1 MSAMNSPI
9 RKCYL
14 AFVCLLCSA
23 SFSSESLA
31 QIAEDESTVT
41 YPASYF
47 AEYGPVNAKD
57 MLDRIP
63 GVGSTTGGGSS
74 SSGGFR
80 GGGGGGGGRGFGSG
94 SGSSEILINGKR
106 TAGKNNQTSGVL
118 NRITA
123 DQVDYIQIIRGTS
136 GELDVRG
143 SGQVV
148 NVVLFAELDNSSL
161 SYQINA
167 DRSRD
172 SDIAPGANLSYS
184 NRVGGFDYV
193 LSAVAEPRYGHKES
207 EENSILGDFSPN
219 DRVIED
225 SITEQTSYD
234 LTANLGYEFSDRSSA
249 RFNALFSQNDNPTK
263 TRRSTTDLTVMPNI
277 LELQRD
283 DIPGEQDNWEIGGD
297 YETFLNNG
305 DRFKILFV
313 LNQDNRDRTRERF
326 EIFSDGSEEKNL
338 FLESGS
344 VTEEEIIRSSYTRDI
359 FDGQDIEFGIER
371 AVTTLDSN
379 LALGV
384 LDSTGIPSANFGG
397 LVPVALS
404 NANSIVEEVRY
415 EPFLIH
421 NWNFSSRMSLES
433 TLLYEQSEITQ
444 SGDVSNKRDFD
455 FVKPKVDLR
464 YDLTPTI
471 QLRGSIEKIVQ
482 QLRFSDFVA
491 DTDSNDEDSNIAAG
505 NSELRQEW
513 YWSYNFNAEYRLL
526 NDVGVIDGQIF
537 YHDHRDRI
545 ERLDVS
551 ISEDNLL
558 SANGNIGDGKM
569 YGIRLNSSI
578 RMNMFDMPNLLVSTS
593 LSLAD
598 SEIRDPLT
606 GQNRRMSHHGRGR
619 ASLSFRHDIPRLSL
633 NWGASVRDNFDGNT
647 KIYDVDDLLT
657 MRAEPGLSLF
667 AEWIS
672 PAGTSWRWD
681 ARDVG
686 NPEQCSD
693 RTRYVGRLSAGILE
707 EIEKRC
713 SIRGLVMSLKISG
726 TF

>member
-9 RKCYL
+9 RKYYL

-148 NVVLFAELDNSSL
+148 NVVLFAELDNSSM

-313 LNQDNRDRTRERF
+313 LNQDNRGRIRERF
-326 EIFSDGSEEKNL
+326 EIFADGSEEKNL

-693 RTRYVGRLSAGILE
+693 RTRYVGRLSVGILE

-713 SIRGLVMSLKISG
+713 SIRGLIMSLKITG

>member
-1 MSAMNSPI
+1 MNSPL

-14 AFVCLLCSA
+14 AFACLLYSVL
-23 SFSSESLA
+23 FSSESLA

-326 EIFSDGSEEKNL
+326 EIFADGSEEKNL

-359 FDGQDIEFGIER
+359 FDGQNIEFGIER

-513 YWSYNFNAEYRLL
+513 YWSYNFNAEYRLP

>member
-1 MSAMNSPI
+1 MSAMNSPLS
-9 RKCYL
+9 KCYL
-14 AFVCLLCSA
+14 AFACLLYSA
-23 SFSSESLA
+23 LFSSESLA

-148 NVVLFAELDNSSL
+148 NVVLFSELDNSSL

-167 DRSRD
+167 DRNRD

-193 LSAVAEPRYGHKES
+193 LSAVAEPRYGHRES

-297 YETFLNNG
+297 YETFLDNG

-326 EIFSDGSEEKNL
+326 EIFADGSEEKNL

-397 LVPVALS
+397 LVQVALS

-421 NWNFSSRMSLES
+421 NWNFSSRISLES

-513 YWSYNFNAEYRLL
+513 YWSYNFNAEYRLP

>member
-1 MSAMNSPI
+1 MNSPF
-9 RKCYL
+9 RKFYL
-14 AFVCLLCSA
+14 TFACLLY
-23 SFSSESLA
+23 SFLFPSESLA

-167 DRSRD
+167 DRNRD

-193 LSAVAEPRYGHKES
+193 LSAVAEPRYGHRES

-359 FDGQDIEFGIER
+359 VDGQNIEFGIER

-513 YWSYNFNAEYRLL
+513 YWSYNFNAEYRLP

-551 ISEDNLL
+551 VSEDNLL

-569 YGIRLNSSI
+569 YGIRLNSSL
-578 RMNMFDMPNLLVSTS
+578 RMHMFDMPNLLVSTS

>member
-1 MSAMNSPI
+1 MKPTI
-9 RKCYL
+9 LRRYL
-14 AFVCLLCSA
+14 APLCFISSA
-23 SFSSESLA
+23 FLSSPSIA
-31 QIAEDESTVT
+31 QIAEDEATVT
-41 YPASYF
+41 YPADYF
-47 AEYGPVNAKD
+47 AEYAPVNAKD

-63 GVGSTTGGGSS
+63 GVGSTTGGGPS

-118 NRITA
+118 SRITA
-123 DQVDYIQIIRGTS
+123 DQVNYIQIIRGTS

-148 NVVLFAELDNSSL
+148 NVVLFEELSNSSL

-167 DRSRD
+167 DRDRD
-172 SDIAPGANLSYS
+172 SNIAPGANLSYS
-184 NRVGGFDYV
+184 NRIGGFDYV
-193 LSAVAEPRYGHKES
+193 LSAVAEPRYGHSES
-207 EENSILGDFSPN
+207 EENSVLGDFSPN

-249 RFNALFSQNDNPTK
+249 RFNALYSQNDNPTK
-263 TRRSTTDLTVMPNI
+263 TRRSTTDLTVSPNI
-277 LELQRD
+277 LEKQRD

-297 YETFLNNG
+297 WETFLGNG
-305 DRFKILFV
+305 DRFKVLFV

-326 EIFSDGSEEKNL
+326 EIFDDGSEEKNL
-338 FLESGS
+338 FLENGS
-344 VTEEEIIRSSYTRDI
+344 VTEEEIIRSSYTTDI
-359 FDGQDIEFGIER
+359 NEGQDIEFGIER

-379 LALGV
+379 LALGI
-384 LDSTGIPSANFGG
+384 LDPTGTPSPDFGG
-397 LVPVALS
+397 LVPVSVS
-404 NANSIVEEVRY
+404 NANSTVEEVRY
-415 EPFLIH
+415 EPFVIH
-421 NWNFSSRMSLES
+421 NWIINPSMSLES

-444 SGDVSNKRDFD
+444 TGDVHNKRDFD
-455 FVKPKVDLR
+455 FLKPKVDLR

-471 QLRGSIEKIVQ
+471 QLRGSIEKVVN

-491 DTDSNDEDSNIAAG
+491 DTDSNDEDSNVSAG

-513 YWSYNFNAEYRLL
+513 FWSYNVNAEYRLP
-526 NDVGVIDGQIF
+526 NDIGVVDGQIF
-537 YHDHRDRI
+537 YHDHRDKI

-551 ISEDNLL
+551 TSEDNLQ

-578 RMNMFDMPNLLVSTS
+578 RMRMFDMPNLLVSTR
-593 LSLAD
+593 LTLQD
-598 SEIRDPLT
+598 SEITDPFT
-606 GQNRRMSHHGRGR
+606 GEDRRMLHHGRGNFNV
-619 ASLSFRHDIPRLSL
+619 SFRHDIPGLSM
-633 NWGASVRDNFDGNT
+633 NWGASLRENFDGNT
-647 KIYDVDDLLT
+647 KIYDIDDLLDLHG
-657 MRAEPGLSLF
+657 EPGLSLF

-672 PAGTSWRWD
+672 PGGTSWRWD
-681 ARDVG
+681 ARDIG
-686 NPEQCSD
+686 NPENCTD
-693 RTRYVGRLSAGILE
+693 RIRYIGRLSAGILE

-713 SIRGLVMSLKISG
+713 SSRGLVMSLKITG

>member
-1 MSAMNSPI
+1 MNSPL

-14 AFVCLLCSA
+14 AFACLLYSVL
-23 SFSSESLA
+23 FSSESLA

-297 YETFLNNG
+297 YEIFLNNG

-326 EIFSDGSEEKNL
+326 EIFADGSEEKNL

-359 FDGQDIEFGIER
+359 FDGQNIEFGIER

-513 YWSYNFNAEYRLL
+513 YWSYNFNAEYRLP

-593 LSLAD
+593 LSLAG

>member
-1 MSAMNSPI
+1 MSAMNSPL

-14 AFVCLLCSA
+14 AFACLLYSVL
-23 SFSSESLA
+23 FSSESLA

-326 EIFSDGSEEKNL
+326 EIFADGSEEKNL

-359 FDGQDIEFGIER
+359 FDGQNIEFGIER

-513 YWSYNFNAEYRLL
+513 YWSYNFNAEYRLP

-693 RTRYVGRLSAGILE
+693 RTRYVGRLSVGILE

-713 SIRGLVMSLKISG
+713 SIRGLIMSLKITG

>member
-1 MSAMNSPI
+1 MNSPL

-14 AFVCLLCSA
+14 AFACLLYSVL
-23 SFSSESLA
+23 FSSESLA

-326 EIFSDGSEEKNL
+326 EIFADGSEEKNL

-359 FDGQDIEFGIER
+359 FDGQNIEFGIER

-513 YWSYNFNAEYRLL
+513 YWSYNFNAEYRLP

-593 LSLAD
+593 LSLAG

-693 RTRYVGRLSAGILE
+693 RTRYVGRLSVGILE

-713 SIRGLVMSLKISG
+713 SIRGLIMSLKITG

>member
-1 MSAMNSPI
+1 MSAMNSPL

-14 AFVCLLCSA
+14 AFACLLYSVL
-23 SFSSESLA
+23 FSSESLA

-326 EIFSDGSEEKNL
+326 EIFADGSEEKNL

-359 FDGQDIEFGIER
+359 FDGQNIEFGIER

-513 YWSYNFNAEYRLL
+513 YWSYNFNAEYRLP

-578 RMNMFDMPNLLVSTS
+578 RMHMFDMPNLLVSTS

-681 ARDVG
+681 ARDIG

-693 RTRYVGRLSAGILE
+693 RTRYVGRLSVGILE

-713 SIRGLVMSLKISG
+713 SIRGLIMSLKITG

>member
-1 MSAMNSPI
+1 MNSPL

-14 AFVCLLCSA
+14 AFACLLYSVL
-23 SFSSESLA
+23 FSSESLA

-297 YETFLNNG
+297 YEIFLNNG

-326 EIFSDGSEEKNL
+326 EIFADGSEEKNL

-513 YWSYNFNAEYRLL
+513 YWSYNFNAEYRLP

-578 RMNMFDMPNLLVSTS
+578 RMHMFDMPNLLVSTS

-633 NWGASVRDNFDGNT
+633 NWGASMRDNFDGNT

-681 ARDVG
+681 ARDIG

-713 SIRGLVMSLKISG
+713 SIRGLIMSLKITG

>member
-1 MSAMNSPI
+1 MSAMNSPLS
-9 RKCYL
+9 KCYL
-14 AFVCLLCSA
+14 AFACLLYSA
-23 SFSSESLA
+23 LFSSESLA

-148 NVVLFAELDNSSL
+148 NVVLFSELDNSSL

-167 DRSRD
+167 DRNRD

-193 LSAVAEPRYGHKES
+193 LSAVAEPRYGHRES

-297 YETFLNNG
+297 YETFLDNG

-326 EIFSDGSEEKNL
+326 EIFADGSEEKNL

-397 LVPVALS
+397 LVQVALS

-421 NWNFSSRMSLES
+421 NWNFSSRISLES

-455 FVKPKVDLR
+455 FVKPKIDLR
-464 YDLTPTI
+464 YDLTPAI

-513 YWSYNFNAEYRLL
+513 YWSYNFNAEYRLP

-551 ISEDNLL
+551 VSEDNLL

>member
-1 MSAMNSPI
+1 MSAMNSPL

-14 AFVCLLCSA
+14 AFACLLYSVL
-23 SFSSESLA
+23 FSSESLA

-148 NVVLFAELDNSSL
+148 NVVLFAEFDNSSL

-326 EIFSDGSEEKNL
+326 EIFADGSEEKNL

-359 FDGQDIEFGIER
+359 FDGQNIEFGIER

-513 YWSYNFNAEYRLL
+513 YWSYNFNAEYRLP

-693 RTRYVGRLSAGILE
+693 RTRYVGRLSVGILE

-713 SIRGLVMSLKISG
+713 SIRGLIMSLKITG

>member
-1 MSAMNSPI
+1 MSAMNSPL

-14 AFVCLLCSA
+14 AFACLLYSVL
-23 SFSSESLA
+23 FSSESLA

-326 EIFSDGSEEKNL
+326 EIFADGSEEKNL

-359 FDGQDIEFGIER
+359 FDGQNIEFGIER

-513 YWSYNFNAEYRLL
+513 YWSYNFNAEYRLP

-713 SIRGLVMSLKISG
+713 SIRGLIMSLKITG

>member
-1 MSAMNSPI
+1 MNSPL

-14 AFVCLLCSA
+14 AFACLLYSVL
-23 SFSSESLA
+23 FSSESLA

-326 EIFSDGSEEKNL
+326 EIFADGSEEKNL

-359 FDGQDIEFGIER
+359 FDGQNIEFGIER

-513 YWSYNFNAEYRLL
+513 YWSYNFNAEYRLP

-633 NWGASVRDNFDGNT
+633 NWGASMRDNFDGNT

-681 ARDVG
+681 ARDIG

-693 RTRYVGRLSAGILE
+693 RTRYVGRLSVGILE

-713 SIRGLVMSLKISG
+713 SIRGLIMSLKITG

>member
-1 MSAMNSPI
+1 MSAMNSPL

-14 AFVCLLCSA
+14 AFACLLYSVL
-23 SFSSESLA
+23 FSSESLA

-326 EIFSDGSEEKNL
+326 EIFADGSEEKNL

-359 FDGQDIEFGIER
+359 FDGQNIEFGIER

-513 YWSYNFNAEYRLL
+513 YWSYNFNAEYRLP

-693 RTRYVGRLSAGILE
+693 RTRYVGRLSVGILE

>member
-1 MSAMNSPI
+1 MNSPI

-326 EIFSDGSEEKNL
+326 EIFADGSEEKNL

-513 YWSYNFNAEYRLL
+513 YWSYNFNAEYRLP

-578 RMNMFDMPNLLVSTS
+578 RMHMFDMPNLLVSTS

-713 SIRGLVMSLKISG
+713 SIRGLIMSLKITG

>member
-1 MSAMNSPI
+1 MNSPL

-14 AFVCLLCSA
+14 AFACLLYSVL
-23 SFSSESLA
+23 FSSESLA

-326 EIFSDGSEEKNL
+326 EIFADGSEEKNL

-359 FDGQDIEFGIER
+359 FDGQNIEFGIER

-513 YWSYNFNAEYRLL
+513 YWSYNFNAEYRLP

-693 RTRYVGRLSAGILE
+693 RTRYVGRLSVGILE

>member
-1 MSAMNSPI
+1 MSAMNSPF
-9 RKCYL
+9 RKFYL
-14 AFVCLLCSA
+14 TFACLLY
-23 SFSSESLA
+23 SFLFPSESLA

-326 EIFSDGSEEKNL
+326 EIFADGSEEKNL

-359 FDGQDIEFGIER
+359 FDGQNIEFGIER

-513 YWSYNFNAEYRLL
+513 YWSYNFNAEYRLP

-693 RTRYVGRLSAGILE
+693 RTRYVGRLSVGILE

-713 SIRGLVMSLKISG
+713 SIRGLIMSLKITG

>member
-9 RKCYL
+9 RKYYL

-148 NVVLFAELDNSSL
+148 NVVLFAELDNSSM

-313 LNQDNRDRTRERF
+313 LNQDNRGRIRERF
-326 EIFSDGSEEKNL
+326 EIFADGSEEKNL

-513 YWSYNFNAEYRLL
+513 YWSYNFNAEYRLP

-693 RTRYVGRLSAGILE
+693 RTRYVGRLSVGILE

-713 SIRGLVMSLKISG
+713 SIRGLIMSLKITG

>member
-9 RKCYL
+9 RKYYL

-313 LNQDNRDRTRERF
+313 LNQDNRGRTRERF
-326 EIFSDGSEEKNL
+326 EIFADGSEEKNL

-513 YWSYNFNAEYRLL
+513 YWSYNFNAEYRLP

-578 RMNMFDMPNLLVSTS
+578 RMHMFDMPNLLVSTS

-681 ARDVG
+681 ARDIG

-713 SIRGLVMSLKISG
+713 SIRGMIMSLKITG

>member
-1 MSAMNSPI
+1 MNSPL

-14 AFVCLLCSA
+14 AFACLLYSVL
-23 SFSSESLA
+23 FSSESLA

-326 EIFSDGSEEKNL
+326 EIFADGSEEKNL

-359 FDGQDIEFGIER
+359 FDGQNIEFGIER

-513 YWSYNFNAEYRLL
+513 YWSYNFNAEYRLP
-526 NDVGVIDGQIF
+526 NDVGAIDGQIF

-693 RTRYVGRLSAGILE
+693 RTRYVGRLSVGILE

-713 SIRGLVMSLKISG
+713 SIRGLIMSLKITG

>member
-1 MSAMNSPI
+1 MSAMNSPL

-14 AFVCLLCSA
+14 AFACLLYSVL
-23 SFSSESLA
+23 FSSESLA

-297 YETFLNNG
+297 YEIFLNNG

-326 EIFSDGSEEKNL
+326 EIFADGSEEKNL

-513 YWSYNFNAEYRLL
+513 YWSYNFNAEYRLP

-578 RMNMFDMPNLLVSTS
+578 RMHMFDMPNLLVSTS

-633 NWGASVRDNFDGNT
+633 NWGASMRDNFDGNT

-681 ARDVG
+681 ARDIG

-713 SIRGLVMSLKISG
+713 SIRGLIMSLKITG

>member
-1 MSAMNSPI
+1 MSAMNSPL

-14 AFVCLLCSA
+14 AFACLLYSVL
-23 SFSSESLA
+23 FSSESLA

-326 EIFSDGSEEKNL
+326 EIFADGSEEKNL

-359 FDGQDIEFGIER
+359 FDGQNIEFGIER

-513 YWSYNFNAEYRLL
+513 YWSYNFNAEYRLP

>member
-1 MSAMNSPI
+1 M
-9 RKCYL
+9 
-14 AFVCLLCSA
+14 
-23 SFSSESLA
+23 
-31 QIAEDESTVT
+31 
-41 YPASYF
+41 
-47 AEYGPVNAKD
+47 
-57 MLDRIP
+57 
-63 GVGSTTGGGSS
+63 
-74 SSGGFR
+74 
-80 GGGGGGGGRGFGSG
+80 
-94 SGSSEILINGKR
+94 
-106 TAGKNNQTSGVL
+106 
-118 NRITA
+118 
-123 DQVDYIQIIRGTS
+123 
-136 GELDVRG
+136 
-143 SGQVV
+143 
-148 NVVLFAELDNSSL
+148 
-161 SYQINA
+161 
-167 DRSRD
+167 
-172 SDIAPGANLSYS
+172 
-184 NRVGGFDYV
+184 
-193 LSAVAEPRYGHKES
+193 
-207 EENSILGDFSPN
+207 
-219 DRVIED
+219 
-225 SITEQTSYD
+225 
-234 LTANLGYEFSDRSSA
+234 
-249 RFNALFSQNDNPTK
+249 
-263 TRRSTTDLTVMPNI
+263 
-277 LELQRD
+277 
-283 DIPGEQDNWEIGGD
+283 
-297 YETFLNNG
+297 
-305 DRFKILFV
+305 FV

-326 EIFSDGSEEKNL
+326 EIFADGSEEKNL

-359 FDGQDIEFGIER
+359 FDGQNIEFGIER

-513 YWSYNFNAEYRLL
+513 YWSYNFNAEYRLP

-693 RTRYVGRLSAGILE
+693 RTRYVGRLSVGILE

-713 SIRGLVMSLKISG
+713 SIRGLIMSLKITG

>member
-1 MSAMNSPI
+1 MNSPL

-14 AFVCLLCSA
+14 AFACLLYSVL
-23 SFSSESLA
+23 FSSESLA

-326 EIFSDGSEEKNL
+326 EIFADGSEEKNL

-359 FDGQDIEFGIER
+359 FDGQNIEFGIER

-513 YWSYNFNAEYRLL
+513 YWSYNFNAEYRLP

-693 RTRYVGRLSAGILE
+693 RTRYVGRLSVGILE

-713 SIRGLVMSLKISG
+713 SIRGLIMSLKITG